1 MTTGDIGSVRPR
13 LETAV
18 AGLPGVP
25 VDATEVYERYEQIS
39 IAMLDSEHEDFT
51 PGLLEEYLETLL
63 YERRLVLGLVPF
75 PDPDHE

>member
-13 LETAV
+13 LESAV
-18 AGLPGVP
+18 AALPGFSA
-25 VDATEVYERYEQIS
+25 DATEAYEHYEQIA

-63 YERRLVLGLVPF
+63 YERRLVLGLVPL
-75 PDPDHE
+75 PDPDHQ

>member
-1 MTTGDIGSVRPR
+1 MTTGDIGSVRSR

-18 AGLPGVP
+18 ADLPGIP
-25 VDATEVYERYEQIS
+25 ADADEAYERYEQVS
-39 IAMLDSEHEDFT
+39 IAILDSEHEDFI

-75 PDPDHE
+75 PDPREE